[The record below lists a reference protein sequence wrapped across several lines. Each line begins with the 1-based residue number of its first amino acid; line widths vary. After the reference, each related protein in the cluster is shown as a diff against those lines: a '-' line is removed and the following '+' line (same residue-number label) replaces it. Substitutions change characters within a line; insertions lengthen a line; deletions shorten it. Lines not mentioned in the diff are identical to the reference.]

1 MLICRLIRGEYDM
14 KKKKGIT
21 IIASEQT
28 YRNLSP
34 FKTIE
39 QLNEAV
45 RHYREQFCDQLNKTQ
60 LSVLDVLKC
69 HSAKYTGVSFLT
81 KASIGKLV
89 DKSRATVIRV
99 CKHLEELG
107 VIKQY
112 DMKRSSDM
120 QQTACAIVIQ
130 PIIERVQEQTKID
143 NATQEA
149 AEMQH
154 QKTLHKTTNNNK
166 VIRKESVTNKP
177 IPMPKFIPSEFA
189 ELASQYY
196 NDTKTVF
203 ELWGKVRLA
212 YIHSKIDQPL
222 GELTTVAV
230 AAFRESVAAI
240 KLRELRKGSSLDSLR
255 GYLYGTMRKML
266 FNRALDIKAGK
277 CNLFKLFGDVLKSE
291 INS

>member
-1 MLICRLIRGEYDM
+1 M

-34 FKTIE
+34 FEKIE

-45 RHYREQFCDQLNKTQ
+45 RHYRKQFCNQLNKTQ

-81 KASIGKLV
+81 KAKIGKLV

-130 PIIERVQEQTKID
+130 PFIEQVQEQTKID

-166 VIRKESVTNKP
+166 AIRKESVTNTT

-189 ELASQYY
+189 ELASLYY

-212 YIHSKIDQPL
+212 YTHSKVEQPL
-222 GELTTVAV
+222 GELTSVAI
-230 AAFRESVAAI
+230 AAFRESIAAF
-240 KLRELRKGSSLDSLR
+240 KLRKLRNGSSLDSLR

-266 FNRALDIKAGK
+266 FDLAVSVNVSNSFSLFTNILQNRLT
-277 CNLFKLFGDVLKSE
+277 
-291 INS
+291 

>member
-1 MLICRLIRGEYDM
+1 MPICPLNRGEFDM

-28 YRNLSP
+28 YRNLSL
-34 FKTIE
+34 FKTIDE
-39 QLNEAV
+39 LNEAV

-60 LSVLDVLKC
+60 LSVLDVLKR

-166 VIRKESVTNKP
+166 AIRKESVTNKA

-189 ELASQYY
+189 ELASLYY
-196 NDTKTVF
+196 SDTKTVF
-203 ELWGKVRLA
+203 ELWGKIRLA

-222 GELTTVAV
+222 EELTSVAV
-230 AAFRESVAAI
+230 AAFRESIAAF
-240 KLRELRKGSSLDSLR
+240 KLRKLRKGSSLDSLR

-266 FNRALDIKAGK
+266 FDQAVCVNMSDSFS
-277 CNLFKLFGDVLKSE
+277 LFSNILNE
-291 INS
+291 